1 MRYKVSIIGYLAKQK
16 PLYDGQTVKTKQ
28 LMSVLHDHLSGDEIG
43 GLDMQGM
50 RRSPVSFFWNFF
62 KLCRNSDNV
71 IILPAHGSLLLFP
84 LLCILFRGKDTK
96 LVYDV
101 IGGWLSGYIEKYSY
115 LKAILKRFD
124 QIWVETTVM
133 KKALE
138 EKGFNNLTVVPNFKN
153 LYILKEEELNMEISL
168 PIRLCVFS
176 RITEMKGIDDAV
188 KSVTETTNTDSS
200 FFSLDIYGQIDSS
213 YTEHFSELQKH
224 FPENIR
230 YCGCV
235 DASKSTEVLREY
247 DALMFPTKYPTEGLP
262 GTLIDAYSAG
272 LPVISAKWNSF
283 SDFVEEGKT
292 GVGYTQCDYEELLAT
307 LRKIQKNPSMLINMK
322 KNCLKKAKE
331 YSAETVGKQIL
342 SLLKL

>member
-28 LMSVLHDHLSGDEIG
+28 LISVLYDHLSGDEIG

-213 YTEHFSELQKH
+213 YTEHF
-224 FPENIR
+224 FR
-230 YCGCV
+230 
-235 DASKSTEVLREY
+235 T
-247 DALMFPTKYPTEGLP
+247 
-262 GTLIDAYSAG
+262 
-272 LPVISAKWNSF
+272 
-283 SDFVEEGKT
+283 
-292 GVGYTQCDYEELLAT
+292 
-307 LRKIQKNPSMLINMK
+307 
-322 KNCLKKAKE
+322 
-331 YSAETVGKQIL
+331 AETFSRKYTIL
-342 SLLKL
+342 WMCRCE